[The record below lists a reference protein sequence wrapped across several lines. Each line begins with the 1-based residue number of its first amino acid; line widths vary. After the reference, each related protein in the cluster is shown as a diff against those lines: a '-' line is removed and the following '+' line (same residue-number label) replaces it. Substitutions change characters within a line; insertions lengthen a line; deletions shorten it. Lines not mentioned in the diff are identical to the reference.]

1 MAFVPFTGELDPP
14 EKQASQFVPFTGE
27 LDPPK
32 EPQEQLKEEDESFL
46 RSIADVPLSLGR
58 GAVQGVR
65 FLADTF
71 GADNPVS
78 NALRSTEGYI
88 GDLMSAGAKRDAKE
102 ISRIMKEA
110 EDKGVGAQLL
120 AALKALTVAPVDL
133 VTQALGTAAPTIL
146 GGIAGLAVKGGLKAG
161 ATAAQIASGSKLAG
175 QIGAGVGGAMGA
187 GVVKSTIYDVVYEE
201 VLKKTKSEE
210 IAKAKAQEA
219 QSYTGDNWDSILG
232 GTALGTI
239 AGITGIEKNI
249 VGRLSAK
256 KAAQEA
262 GEKAAT
268 EGTKTVA
275 KESIL
280 GAAAREAVPEGAQA
294 GQEQLAGN
302 IALQREGFDVP
313 TFRGVA
319 GNIALEGLLG
329 AGVGGG
335 AEATGRLVTPQG
347 QQETQ
352 ELKDLE
358 KLSDQEKVVTTSED
372 KIAPVFDQ
380 LVDQYK
386 AEGATEAEAFKLA
399 GQAIL
404 VQRLD
409 DVSKGVVDVTDTE
422 AEPGAGESSVSV
434 PSGEETV
441 SEPAPGVEGIEPA
454 GVAAVGDIPSSV
466 GETEGAGVPSLDAAI
481 QARANELIAEAA
493 DLGATIPMDVA
504 IEKATTELTET
515 IEPDVTSEVTTT
527 ESTSTSK
534 FSPAYIEV
542 GTLQKKLKELGNR
555 YLELKTKINSYY
567 GGDTL
572 GRPTGPRKG
581 SKRFNEAQALGE
593 ETTKILT
600 EYQET
605 ETAFKQ
611 ARDAYMADPANQE
624 EIAKLRAER
633 EAPADTTPA
642 DTTPADTTPADT
654 TPADTTP
661 ADTTP
666 ADTTPATTATPAET
680 KLKPQGKPRG
690 RKPVVRTPEEQ
701 AEAEAQ
707 RKQRQAIGRDAIR
720 EADKAQAVITREF
733 NLDDYATEDAAKASA
748 LELLQERQGALVAAY
763 NTMANKSLAPNS
775 KAKQTAQAVI
785 NHESVTD
792 KERRDAQARIAAT
805 EQTTARSDL
814 LTGATNQDLDATY
827 LVEDFGT
834 ATKAIEYI
842 MRTGSAFE
850 KLLSQRIKPFL
861 KGVKLVIVN
870 NPERDIPNAKLR
882 RKFRGA
888 TGMYAETAKGERTIY
903 LSNIANL
910 EGISNMTFLHEAV
923 HGATMAQ
930 INAYIKNPNSV
941 SPQAREAIKS
951 MNDIMLKA
959 YAYYAILKAGGRS
972 VRGVDS
978 IALDDMDKL
987 KVFIDLKEF
996 VAYGLTQPEMQQFLS
1011 AIPGNYGSSNKY
1023 GAFNKFIDAIRKIF
1037 NLGPQYKSAFIDLVA
1052 VTDQLLSARGPVPS
1066 KNTIIAAANKVANKT
1081 KLSTKSIEAKVLQR

>member
-1 MAFVPFTGELDPP
+1 MANFSFEDALGPRPKGFSFEEAFKPLEE
-14 EKQASQFVPFTGE
+14 EK
-27 LDPPK
+27 
-32 EPQEQLKEEDESFL
+32 EDESIF

-120 AALKALTVAPVDL
+120 AALKALTIAPVDL

-201 VLKKTKSEE
+201 VLKKTGSEE

-262 GEKAAT
+262 GEKAAA
-268 EGTKTVA
+268 EVVKTTA
-275 KESIL
+275 KKSIA
-280 GAAAREAVPEGAQA
+280 GAAAKEAVPEGAQA
-294 GQEQLAGN
+294 GQEQLAAN

-319 GNIALEGLLG
+319 GQIALEGTLSSVLG
-329 AGVGGG
+329 AGV
-335 AEATGRLVTPQG
+335 EATGRLVTPQE

-409 DVSKGVVDVTDTE
+409 DVSKGVVDVTDTKTK
-422 AEPGAGESSVSV
+422 PGAGAPSVSV
-434 PSGEETV
+434 PSGEGTI
-441 SEPAPGVEGIEPA
+441 SEPAPGAERVGPG
-454 GVAAVGDIPSSV
+454 GVAAVSDIPSSV

-504 IEKATTELTET
+504 VERATTELTEEGDT
-515 IEPDVTSEVTTT
+515 TSVEPTPA
-527 ESTSTSK
+527 SK

-593 ETTKILT
+593 EASKTIA

-624 EIAKLRAER
+624 EIARLRAER
-633 EAPADTTPA
+633 EAPAETAVATPPADTTPA

-733 NLDDYATEDAAKASA
+733 NPDDYATDDAMKASA

-805 EQTTARSDL
+805 EQTARSDL
-814 LTGATNQDLDATY
+814 LKGAINRDLDATY

-842 MRTGSAFE
+842 IRTGSAFE
-850 KLLSQRIKPFL
+850 KLLAQRIKPFL

-870 NPERDIPNAKLR
+870 NPERDIPNAKHR
-882 RKFRGA
+882 RKFLGQDGSGEGNA
-888 TGMYAETAKGERTIY
+888 TGLYAETAKGERIIY
-903 LSNIANL
+903 LSNVADF
-910 EGISNMTFLHEAV
+910 EGIDNMTFLHEAV

-930 INAYIKNPNSV
+930 IVAYIKDPNSV
-941 SPQAREAIKS
+941 SPQARAAIKS

-959 YAYYAILKAGGRS
+959 YAYYAVLKAGGRS
-972 VRGVDS
+972 VPGINS
-978 IALDDMDKL
+978 LALDEMYKL
-987 KVFIDLKEF
+987 KVFTDLKEF

-1011 AIPGNYGSSNKY
+1011 AIPGNYDSSNKY

-1066 KNTIIAAANKVANKT
+1066 KNTIIAAAV
-1081 KLSTKSIEAKVLQR
+1081 

>member
-1 MAFVPFTGELDPP
+1 MANFSFEDALGPRPKGFSFEEAFKPLEE
-14 EKQASQFVPFTGE
+14 EK
-27 LDPPK
+27 
-32 EPQEQLKEEDESFL
+32 EDESIF

-78 NALRSTEGYI
+78 NALRGTEGYI

-120 AALKALTVAPVDL
+120 AALKALTIAPVDL

-262 GEKAAT
+262 GEKAAA
-268 EGTKTVA
+268 EVVKTTA
-275 KESIL
+275 KKSIA
-280 GAAAREAVPEGAQA
+280 GAAAKEAVPEGAQA
-294 GQEQLAGN
+294 GQEQLAAN

-319 GNIALEGLLG
+319 GQIALEGTLSSVLG
-329 AGVGGG
+329 AGV
-335 AEATGRLVTPQG
+335 EATGRLVTPQE

-409 DVSKGVVDVTDTE
+409 DVSKGVVDVTDTK
-422 AEPGAGESSVSV
+422 AKPGAGAPSVSV
-434 PSGEETV
+434 PSGEGTV
-441 SEPAPGVEGIEPA
+441 SEPAPGVEGVEPA
-454 GVAAVGDIPSSV
+454 GVAAVSDISSGV
-466 GETEGAGVPSLDAAI
+466 GGTEGAGVPSLDAAI

-504 IEKATTELTET
+504 VERATTELTEEGDT
-515 IEPDVTSEVTTT
+515 TSVEPTPA
-527 ESTSTSK
+527 SK

-593 ETTKILT
+593 EASKILT

-654 TPADTTP
+654 TPADTP
-661 ADTTP
+661 C
-666 ADTTPATTATPAET
+666 
-680 KLKPQGKPRG
+680 
-690 RKPVVRTPEEQ
+690 
-701 AEAEAQ
+701 
-707 RKQRQAIGRDAIR
+707 
-720 EADKAQAVITREF
+720 
-733 NLDDYATEDAAKASA
+733 
-748 LELLQERQGALVAAY
+748 
-763 NTMANKSLAPNS
+763 
-775 KAKQTAQAVI
+775 
-785 NHESVTD
+785 
-792 KERRDAQARIAAT
+792 
-805 EQTTARSDL
+805 
-814 LTGATNQDLDATY
+814 
-827 LVEDFGT
+827 
-834 ATKAIEYI
+834 
-842 MRTGSAFE
+842 
-850 KLLSQRIKPFL
+850 
-861 KGVKLVIVN
+861 
-870 NPERDIPNAKLR
+870 
-882 RKFRGA
+882 
-888 TGMYAETAKGERTIY
+888 
-903 LSNIANL
+903 
-910 EGISNMTFLHEAV
+910 
-923 HGATMAQ
+923 
-930 INAYIKNPNSV
+930 
-941 SPQAREAIKS
+941 
-951 MNDIMLKA
+951 
-959 YAYYAILKAGGRS
+959 
-972 VRGVDS
+972 
-978 IALDDMDKL
+978 
-987 KVFIDLKEF
+987 
-996 VAYGLTQPEMQQFLS
+996 
-1011 AIPGNYGSSNKY
+1011 
-1023 GAFNKFIDAIRKIF
+1023 
-1037 NLGPQYKSAFIDLVA
+1037 
-1052 VTDQLLSARGPVPS
+1052 
-1066 KNTIIAAANKVANKT
+1066 
-1081 KLSTKSIEAKVLQR
+1081 

>member
-120 AALKALTVAPVDL
+120 AALKALTIAPVDL

-262 GEKAAT
+262 GEKAAA
-268 EGTKTVA
+268 EVVKTTA
-275 KESIL
+275 KKSIA
-280 GAAAREAVPEGAQA
+280 GAGAREAIPEAAQA
-294 GQEQLAGN
+294 SQEQLAGN

-319 GNIALEGLLG
+319 GQGALEGLLSFG
-329 AGVGGG
+329 LGVGV
-335 AEATGRLVTPQG
+335 EATGRLVTPQE

-358 KLSDQEKVVTTSED
+358 KLSGQEKVVTTSED

-409 DVSKGVVDVTDTE
+409 DVSKGVVDVTDTK
-422 AEPGAGESSVSV
+422 AKPGAGAPSVSV
-434 PSGEETV
+434 PSGEGTV
-441 SEPAPGVEGIEPA
+441 SEPAPGVERVEPA
-454 GVAAVGDIPSSV
+454 GVAAVSDISSGV
-466 GETEGAGVPSLDAAI
+466 GGTEGAGVPSLDAAI

-504 IEKATTELTET
+504 VERATTELTET
-515 IEPDVTSEVTTT
+515 IEP
-527 ESTSTSK
+527 
-534 FSPAYIEV
+534 A
-542 GTLQKKLKELGNR
+542 
-555 YLELKTKINSYY
+555 
-567 GGDTL
+567 
-572 GRPTGPRKG
+572 
-581 SKRFNEAQALGE
+581 
-593 ETTKILT
+593 
-600 EYQET
+600 
-605 ETAFKQ
+605 
-611 ARDAYMADPANQE
+611 
-624 EIAKLRAER
+624 
-633 EAPADTTPA
+633 
-642 DTTPADTTPADT
+642 
-654 TPADTTP
+654 
-661 ADTTP
+661 
-666 ADTTPATTATPAET
+666 
-680 KLKPQGKPRG
+680 
-690 RKPVVRTPEEQ
+690 
-701 AEAEAQ
+701 
-707 RKQRQAIGRDAIR
+707 
-720 EADKAQAVITREF
+720 
-733 NLDDYATEDAAKASA
+733 
-748 LELLQERQGALVAAY
+748 
-763 NTMANKSLAPNS
+763 
-775 KAKQTAQAVI
+775 
-785 NHESVTD
+785 
-792 KERRDAQARIAAT
+792 
-805 EQTTARSDL
+805 
-814 LTGATNQDLDATY
+814 
-827 LVEDFGT
+827 
-834 ATKAIEYI
+834 
-842 MRTGSAFE
+842 
-850 KLLSQRIKPFL
+850 
-861 KGVKLVIVN
+861 
-870 NPERDIPNAKLR
+870 
-882 RKFRGA
+882 
-888 TGMYAETAKGERTIY
+888 
-903 LSNIANL
+903 
-910 EGISNMTFLHEAV
+910 
-923 HGATMAQ
+923 
-930 INAYIKNPNSV
+930 
-941 SPQAREAIKS
+941 
-951 MNDIMLKA
+951 
-959 YAYYAILKAGGRS
+959 
-972 VRGVDS
+972 
-978 IALDDMDKL
+978 
-987 KVFIDLKEF
+987 
-996 VAYGLTQPEMQQFLS
+996 
-1011 AIPGNYGSSNKY
+1011 
-1023 GAFNKFIDAIRKIF
+1023 
-1037 NLGPQYKSAFIDLVA
+1037 
-1052 VTDQLLSARGPVPS
+1052 
-1066 KNTIIAAANKVANKT
+1066 
-1081 KLSTKSIEAKVLQR
+1081 

>member
-775 KAKQTAQAVI
+775 KAKQTAQA
-785 NHESVTD
+785 S
-792 KERRDAQARIAAT
+792 
-805 EQTTARSDL
+805 S
-814 LTGATNQDLDATY
+814 
-827 LVEDFGT
+827 
-834 ATKAIEYI
+834 
-842 MRTGSAFE
+842 
-850 KLLSQRIKPFL
+850 
-861 KGVKLVIVN
+861 
-870 NPERDIPNAKLR
+870 LR
-882 RKFRGA
+882 
-888 TGMYAETAKGERTIY
+888 
-903 LSNIANL
+903 
-910 EGISNMTFLHEAV
+910 
-923 HGATMAQ
+923 Q
-930 INAYIKNPNSV
+930 
-941 SPQAREAIKS
+941 IKS
-951 MNDIMLKA
+951 
-959 YAYYAILKAGGRS
+959 
-972 VRGVDS
+972 
-978 IALDDMDKL
+978 
-987 KVFIDLKEF
+987 
-996 VAYGLTQPEMQQFLS
+996 Q
-1011 AIPGNYGSSNKY
+1011 
-1023 GAFNKFIDAIRKIF
+1023 
-1037 NLGPQYKSAFIDLVA
+1037 
-1052 VTDQLLSARGPVPS
+1052 
-1066 KNTIIAAANKVANKT
+1066 NKT

>member
-120 AALKALTVAPVDL
+120 AALKALTIAPVDL

-146 GGIAGLAVKGGLKAG
+146 GGVAGLAIKGGLKAG

-262 GEKAAT
+262 GEKAAA
-268 EGTKTVA
+268 EVVKTTA
-275 KESIL
+275 KKSIA
-280 GAAAREAVPEGAQA
+280 GAAAKEAVPEGAQA
-294 GQEQLAGN
+294 GQEQLAAN

-319 GNIALEGLLG
+319 GQIALEGTLGGVLG
-329 AGVGGG
+329 AGV
-335 AEATGRLVTPQG
+335 EATGRLVTPQE

-358 KLSDQEKVVTTSED
+358 KLSGQEKVVTTSED

-409 DVSKGVVDVTDTE
+409 DVSKGVVDVTDTK
-422 AEPGAGESSVSV
+422 AKPGAGAPSVSV
-434 PSGEETV
+434 PSGEGTV
-441 SEPAPGVEGIEPA
+441 SEPAPGVERVEPA
-454 GVAAVGDIPSSV
+454 GVAAVGDISSGV
-466 GETEGAGVPSLDAAI
+466 GGTEGAGVPSLDAAI

-504 IEKATTELTET
+504 VERATTELTET
-515 IEPDVTSEVTTT
+515 IEPDV
-527 ESTSTSK
+527 
-534 FSPAYIEV
+534 
-542 GTLQKKLKELGNR
+542 
-555 YLELKTKINSYY
+555 
-567 GGDTL
+567 
-572 GRPTGPRKG
+572 
-581 SKRFNEAQALGE
+581 
-593 ETTKILT
+593 
-600 EYQET
+600 
-605 ETAFKQ
+605 
-611 ARDAYMADPANQE
+611 
-624 EIAKLRAER
+624 
-633 EAPADTTPA
+633 
-642 DTTPADTTPADT
+642 
-654 TPADTTP
+654 
-661 ADTTP
+661 
-666 ADTTPATTATPAET
+666 
-680 KLKPQGKPRG
+680 
-690 RKPVVRTPEEQ
+690 
-701 AEAEAQ
+701 
-707 RKQRQAIGRDAIR
+707 IR
-720 EADKAQAVITREF
+720 HRL
-733 NLDDYATEDAAKASA
+733 NL
-748 LELLQERQGALVAAY
+748 LPHQ
-763 NTMANKSLAPNS
+763 NLAPP
-775 KAKQTAQAVI
+775 T
-785 NHESVTD
+785 
-792 KERRDAQARIAAT
+792 
-805 EQTTARSDL
+805 
-814 LTGATNQDLDATY
+814 
-827 LVEDFGT
+827 
-834 ATKAIEYI
+834 
-842 MRTGSAFE
+842 
-850 KLLSQRIKPFL
+850 
-861 KGVKLVIVN
+861 
-870 NPERDIPNAKLR
+870 
-882 RKFRGA
+882 
-888 TGMYAETAKGERTIY
+888 
-903 LSNIANL
+903 
-910 EGISNMTFLHEAV
+910 
-923 HGATMAQ
+923 
-930 INAYIKNPNSV
+930 
-941 SPQAREAIKS
+941 
-951 MNDIMLKA
+951 
-959 YAYYAILKAGGRS
+959 
-972 VRGVDS
+972 
-978 IALDDMDKL
+978 
-987 KVFIDLKEF
+987 
-996 VAYGLTQPEMQQFLS
+996 
-1011 AIPGNYGSSNKY
+1011 
-1023 GAFNKFIDAIRKIF
+1023 
-1037 NLGPQYKSAFIDLVA
+1037 
-1052 VTDQLLSARGPVPS
+1052 
-1066 KNTIIAAANKVANKT
+1066 
-1081 KLSTKSIEAKVLQR
+1081 